1 MYLPKEK
8 KIIQIKSY
16 KHNGKLHRTWK
27 KTVVLKSTENIIIGG
42 NDHTLVVEAD
52 GRKWVTREPS
62 ICYFHSDYWFNVIS
76 MIREDGIYHYCNL
89 GTPFA
94 VDEQA
99 LKYIDYDLDI
109 KVFPDGRFH
118 LLDEGEYEQHR
129 RQMKYPDS
137 IDRILRHNVD
147 VLSHWIL
154 DKKGPF
160 SPDYIDIWYEKYK
173 EYR

>member
-8 KIIQIKSY
+8 EIIQIKSY

-89 GTPFA
+89 G
-94 VDEQA
+94 
-99 LKYIDYDLDI
+99 
-109 KVFPDGRFH
+109 
-118 LLDEGEYEQHR
+118 
-129 RQMKYPDS
+129 
-137 IDRILRHNVD
+137 
-147 VLSHWIL
+147 
-154 DKKGPF
+154 
-160 SPDYIDIWYEKYK
+160 
-173 EYR
+173 

>member
-8 KIIQIKSY
+8 EIIQIKSY

-154 DKKGPF
+154 DKKGP
-160 SPDYIDIWYEKYK
+160 
-173 EYR
+173 

>member
-1 MYLPKEK
+1 M
-8 KIIQIKSY
+8 
-16 KHNGKLHRTWK
+16 
-27 KTVVLKSTENIIIGG
+27 
-42 NDHTLVVEAD
+42 EAD

-137 IDRILRHNVD
+137 IDRILD
-147 VLSHWIL
+147 IMWMCKPLDL

-160 SPDYIDIWYEKYK
+160 SLTTLTFGMKSTKNTVKKTSFGVYLQLVFCLFFINININLVFFRVSEFKTMN
-173 EYR
+173 